1 MTASMLGTADF
12 DRDVRQ
18 HISQVR
24 WLEAAPSIKTFFLNL
39 AVATMG
45 PPTLFL
51 LNGVLRLAHWRLV
64 RKINQLETSIQWFN
78 ENYDDFYERVCEGSY
93 IPDQKFIDTVRRVRT
108 QNRHLM
114 NVCSKNRDDMKLL
127 NASPQIVHA
136 FENLANMANGMD
148 GALARFEDL
157 AVAARSCEVALKRSR
172 ELSKDIRATL
182 INYDADDE
190 LMNDPELVAAAE
202 AALGRIRANTV

>member
-64 RKINQLETSIQWFN
+64 RKTDRLGSSIQWFN
-78 ENYDDFYERVCEGSY
+78 EKYDDFYERVCQGSY
-93 IPDQKFIDTVRRVRT
+93 IPDQRFIDAVRHVRAK
-108 QNRHLM
+108 NHHLM
-114 NVCSKNRDDMKLL
+114 NVCNKSRDDMKLL
-127 NASPQIVHA
+127 NASPQVVHA
-136 FENLANMANGMD
+136 FENLASMAIGMD

-157 AVAARSCEVALKRSR
+157 AVAAHSCEVALKRSR

-182 INYDADDE
+182 ANYDADDE
-190 LMNDPELVAAAE
+190 LMNDPELVAAAK
-202 AALGRIRANTV
+202 AAVGRIRANTI

>member
-51 LNGVLRLAHWRLV
+51 LSGVLRLTHWRLV
-64 RKINQLETSIQWFN
+64 RKIDRLESSIRWFN
-78 ENYDDFYERVCEGSY
+78 ENYDDFYERVCRGSS
-93 IPDQKFIDTVRRVRT
+93 IPDQRFIDAVRRGRA

-114 NVCSKNRDDMKLL
+114 NVCNKNRDDMKLL
-127 NASPQIVHA
+127 NASPQIVIA
-136 FENLANMANGMD
+136 FENLASMANGMD

-172 ELSKDIRATL
+172 ELSKDIRAAL
-182 INYDADDE
+182 ANYDTDDE
-190 LMNDPELVAAAE
+190 LMNDPELVAVATAAV
-202 AALGRIRANTV
+202 GRLRANTV

>member
-51 LNGVLRLAHWRLV
+51 
-64 RKINQLETSIQWFN
+64 
-78 ENYDDFYERVCEGSY
+78 
-93 IPDQKFIDTVRRVRT
+93 
-108 QNRHLM
+108 
-114 NVCSKNRDDMKLL
+114 
-127 NASPQIVHA
+127 
-136 FENLANMANGMD
+136 
-148 GALARFEDL
+148 
-157 AVAARSCEVALKRSR
+157 
-172 ELSKDIRATL
+172 
-182 INYDADDE
+182 
-190 LMNDPELVAAAE
+190 
-202 AALGRIRANTV
+202 